1 MNPSKFS
8 LNNIHFVGIGGS
20 GMSGIAEVLF
30 NLGYKV
36 SGSDKLESD
45 TTNRL
50 RDMGIEIY
58 YEHSASNLEK
68 VEMVVLSSAITETN
82 PEVIEAKSRFIP
94 ILARAEMLSS
104 LMNTKR
110 GIAIAGTHGK
120 TSTTSMV
127 ASIMTEAGLDPTFI
141 NGGIINSF
149 NSNAQLGKGK
159 YLIAEADESDQ
170 SFLLLQPS
178 MSIITNIEPDHLVN
192 YENSF
197 ENLKI
202 AFLDFVK
209 KLPFNGMAIV
219 CGDDPIVR
227 ELIPEFSRPY
237 ITYGFEEDNDYVLS
251 NYSSSDFQSSFSLR
265 SESESLDL
273 SFNML
278 GRHNALN
285 AAAAAVLCIQEG
297 VSTKVIKNSL
307 KNFMGINRRMQVLGE
322 LSINGSSCILIDD
335 YGHHPSEIKSTIDSI
350 RESFPN
356 KELNMVFQPHRYTR
370 TNDLFYEFVDV
381 LTKVDNLILLDIY
394 SAGESPIKGIS
405 SEELMKK
412 ISDQGFNKVKLL
424 NSGNEIIRSL
434 EDNVDSNSV
443 LVMQGAGNI
452 SDVSS
457 EIKKKNLG

>member
-1 MNPSKFS
+1 MNTSKFS

-30 NLGYKV
+30 NLGYTV
-36 SGSDKLESD
+36 TGSDKKESD
-45 TTNRL
+45 ITNRL
-50 RDMGIEIY
+50 TDMGIEITY
-58 YEHSASNLEK
+58 DHSALNLK
-68 VEMVVLSSAITETN
+68 RVEMVVVSSAISESN
-82 PEVIEAKSRFIP
+82 PEIKEAKKRSIP
-94 ILARAEMLSS
+94 VLARAEMLSS

-120 TSTTSMV
+120 TSTTSII

-219 CGDDPIVR
+219 CGDDPIIR
-227 ELIPEFSRPY
+227 QLIPEFSRPY
-237 ITYGFEEDNDYVLS
+237 ITYGFDEENDYVLS
-251 NYSSSDFQSSFSLR
+251 NYSSSDFQSSFNLR

-297 VSTKVIKNSL
+297 VSTKVINNSL

-322 LSINGSSCILIDD
+322 LPINGSNCILVDD

-394 SAGESPIKGIS
+394 SAGESPIKGID

-412 ISDQGFNKVKLL
+412 ISDQGFSKVKLL
-424 NSGNEIIRSL
+424 NSGKEIIRSL
-434 EDNVDSNSV
+434 EDHVDNESV
-443 LVMQGAGNI
+443 LIMQGAGNI

-457 EIKKKNLG
+457 EIKKKYLD

>member
-1 MNPSKFS
+1 MC
-8 LNNIHFVGIGGS
+8 I
-20 GMSGIAEVLF
+20 
-30 NLGYKV
+30 
-36 SGSDKLESD
+36 
-45 TTNRL
+45 
-50 RDMGIEIY
+50 RD
-58 YEHSASNLEK
+58 S
-68 VEMVVLSSAITETN
+68 
-82 PEVIEAKSRFIP
+82 
-94 ILARAEMLSS
+94 
-104 LMNTKR
+104 
-110 GIAIAGTHGK
+110 
-120 TSTTSMV
+120 
-127 ASIMTEAGLDPTFI
+127 PTFI

-202 AFLDFVK
+202 AFLEFVK

-219 CGDDPIVR
+219 CGDDPIIR
-227 ELIPEFSRPY
+227 QLIPEFSRPY
-237 ITYGFEEDNDYVLS
+237 ITYGFDEENDYVLS
-251 NYSSSDFQSSFSLR
+251 NYSSSDFQSSFNLR
-265 SESESLDL
+265 SESESLDF

-297 VSTKVIKNSL
+297 VSTKVINNSL

-394 SAGESPIKGIS
+394 SAGESPIKGID

-412 ISDQGFNKVKLL
+412 ISDQGFSKVKLL
-424 NSGNEIIRSL
+424 NSGKEIIRSL
-434 EDNVDSNSV
+434 EDHVDNESV
-443 LVMQGAGNI
+443 LIMQGAGNI

-457 EIKKKNLG
+457 EIKKKYLD

>member
-30 NLGYKV
+30 NLGYTV
-36 SGSDKLESD
+36 TGSDKEESD
-45 TTNRL
+45 ITNRL
-50 RDMGIEIY
+50 TDMGIEIAY
-58 YEHSASNLEK
+58 NHSASNLK
-68 VEMVVLSSAITETN
+68 DVEMVVVSTAISEGN
-82 PEVIEAKSRFIP
+82 PEIKEAKKRSIP

-120 TSTTSMV
+120 TSTTSIV

-297 VSTKVIKNSL
+297 VSTKVINNSL

-322 LSINGSSCILIDD
+322 LSINGSSCILVDD

-370 TNDLFYEFVDV
+370 TNDLFYEFIDV

-394 SAGESPIKGIS
+394 SAGESPIKGIG

-412 ISDQGFNKVKLL
+412 ILDQGFNKVKLL

-434 EDNVDSNSV
+434 EDRLENDSV

-457 EIKKKNLG
+457 EIRKKNLG